1 MVWLSALW
9 HLVGAL
15 PALPDLSPAAV
26 IAGIAVAVL
35 AVTVYA
41 LTRRITDRDP
51 QAVAVAR
58 RRDGSTVLVRVSD
71 PDAPGRP
78 RPRAPSR

>member
-9 HLVGAL
+9 HLIGAL
-15 PALPDLSPAAV
+15 PALPDLSPAAL

-35 AVTVYA
+35 AIA
-41 LTRRITDRDP
+41 LHVVSGRLARRDP
-51 QAVAVAR
+51 AAVAVAR